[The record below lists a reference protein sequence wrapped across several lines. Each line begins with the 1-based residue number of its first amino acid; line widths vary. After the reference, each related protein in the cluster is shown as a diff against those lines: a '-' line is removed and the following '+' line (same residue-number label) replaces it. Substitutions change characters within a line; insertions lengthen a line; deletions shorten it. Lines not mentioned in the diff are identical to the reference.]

1 MNCVRRLVAIASLAA
16 AVACQQAPPASEQAA
31 APPPTRAAA
40 GPKPKYAAIVPAS
53 VTTPDTVQTRIGTLK
68 FSDGLPDADTVTKV
82 YDNLD
87 FVRGVEAFL
96 SGMPAANTQGLRRG
110 FIEAGFPPNQGFG
123 ISETL
128 ADAGALFLTPN
139 TVVVYTW
146 AIIDVKDG
154 PMVLQVPPGVLGI
167 LDDAYWRWVNDLGLT
182 GPDQGKGGKY
192 LVVPPDY
199 KGALPK
205 DGYFVAKTRTYSNV
219 VIMRAFI
226 QGSDIATIVKNV
238 KANAAMYPLSA
249 AANPPKP
256 TFVNISGKQMNTVH
270 SNDVTF
276 FDELNEVVQHEP
288 NDFLDP
294 EVVGLLAS
302 IGLKKGKPF
311 APDARMKAILTDAA
325 AVANATSRT
334 MTFASRDPLT
344 KVYPDRQWTTSF
356 THLNHEFAD
365 GGERTLDARTM
376 SFYYFTGLSP
386 AMASPKLGAGAAYVY
401 TVRDGK
407 GTYLDGSKN
416 YKVTLPPNIPAGR
429 FWSFNVYDNQHR
441 SFLET
446 DQKLAGLDSTLPGVK
461 SNADGSVTVW
471 FGPKAPAGQ
480 DGNWVQTWPGKG
492 FNVIFR
498 LYGPQQGW
506 FDKSWRP
513 GDLERID

>member
-1 MNCVRRLVAIASLAA
+1 MKTRTPALVATLLAA
-16 AVACQQAPPASEQAA
+16 MTAGSAQAQ
-31 APPPTRAAA
+31 
-40 GPKPKYAAIVPAS
+40 KYKADVPAS
-53 VTTPDTVQTRIGTLK
+53 ITTPDTVETRIGTLK
-68 FSDGLPDADTVTKV
+68 FHDGLPDDATVQKV

-87 FVRGVEAFL
+87 FVRGVDAFL
-96 SGMPAANTQGLRRG
+96 MGIPAANVQGLRRG
-110 FIEAGFPPNQGFG
+110 FIEGGFAPNQGFG
-123 ISETL
+123 ISEGL
-128 ADAGALFLTPN
+128 ADARSLFLTPN

-146 AIIDVKDG
+146 AIVDVKDG

-167 LDDAYWRWVNDLGLT
+167 LDDAHWRWVNDLGLT

-199 KGALPK
+199 KGELPK
-205 DGYFVAKTRTYSNV
+205 DGYFIAKTRTYSNL
-219 VIMRAFI
+219 VIMRAFV
-226 QGSDIATIVKNV
+226 QGSDAATIVKNV
-238 KANAAMYPLSA
+238 KASAAMYPLSA
-249 AANPPKP
+249 AANPPQQK
-256 TFVNISGKQMNTVH
+256 FVNFSGMKFNTVH
-270 SNDVTF
+270 ANDF
-276 FDELNEVVQHEP
+276 HFYEELNEVVQHEP
-288 NDFLDP
+288 EDFLES
-294 EVVGLLAS
+294 EVVGILAS
-302 IGLKKGKPF
+302 IGIKKGRPF

-325 AVANATSRT
+325 AVANATSRA

-344 KVYPDRQWTTSF
+344 SVYPDRHWTTTF

-386 AMASPKLGAGAAYVY
+386 AMASPQLGKGAAYVY
-401 TVRDGK
+401 TARDAK
-407 GTYLDGSKN
+407 GEWLDGSRN

-446 DQKLAGLDSTLPGVK
+446 DQKTAGLDSTLPDVK
-461 SNADGSVTVW
+461 ANADGSVTVW
-471 FGPKAPAGQ
+471 FGHKAPAGHE
-480 DGNWVQTWPGKG
+480 GNWVQTWPGKG

-513 GDLERID
+513 GDLELVK

>member
-68 FSDGLPDADTVTKV
+68 FSDGLPDDDTVKKV

-96 SGMPAANTQGLRRG
+96 SGMPAANIQGLRRG

-167 LDDAYWRWVNDLGLT
+167 LDDAYLRWVNDLGLT

-192 LVVPPDY
+192 LVVPPGY

-226 QGSDIATIVKNV
+226 QGSDIADHRKERESERRDV
-238 KANAAMYPLSA
+238 SA
-249 AANPPKP
+249 LRRGQSTRQK
-256 TFVNISGKQMNTVH
+256 FVNISGKQINTVH
-270 SNDVTF
+270 ANDFTF
-276 FDELNEVVQHEP
+276 YEELNEVVQHEP
-288 NDFLDP
+288 DDFLDP

-302 IGLKKGKPF
+302 IGIKKGKPF

-325 AVANATSRT
+325 AVGNATSRT
-334 MTFASRDPLT
+334 MTFASRDPL
-344 KVYPDRQWTTSF
+344 
-356 THLNHEFAD
+356 HEVLPRPAVD
-365 GGERTLDARTM
+365 HRPSRT
-376 SFYYFTGLSP
+376 
-386 AMASPKLGAGAAYVY
+386 
-401 TVRDGK
+401 
-407 GTYLDGSKN
+407 
-416 YKVTLPPNIPAGR
+416 
-429 FWSFNVYDNQHR
+429 
-441 SFLET
+441 
-446 DQKLAGLDSTLPGVK
+446 
-461 SNADGSVTVW
+461 
-471 FGPKAPAGQ
+471 
-480 DGNWVQTWPGKG
+480 
-492 FNVIFR
+492 
-498 LYGPQQGW
+498 
-506 FDKSWRP
+506 
-513 GDLERID
+513 